1 MADQEEKKELLGV
14 VPIEERVKVPSNM
27 IQVKVTFDTLPP
39 LPKMQLPS
47 DMYDGR
53 MKVQEL
59 LNKVGLD
66 KRKEFQ
72 KNDSILVF
80 LRSSFLVNPFDSLAD
95 LAYCF
100 GVKGNNNEIRELNLK
115 ISTEVNWG

>member
-1 MADQEEKKELLGV
+1 MIDLEEKKEILRESGM
-14 VPIEERVKVPSNM
+14 EETVKVPSNA

-39 LPKMQLPS
+39 LPKMQIS
-47 DMYDGR
+47 AETVDGR

-59 LNKVGLD
+59 LNKVGLYG
-66 KRKEFQ
+66 RKEFQ
-72 KNDSILVF
+72 KTDSILVF

-95 LAYCF
+95 LAHCF
-100 GVKGNNNEIRELNLK
+100 GVKGNNNDIRELNLK